1 MRLTRTCVDKN
12 RKERR
17 RLFLHAIAVG
27 VVRDYADNCVV
38 EPSPDWRDSIRFS
51 GGIGDQS
58 NFKIVVRVGGFNRLQ
73 ISRAHSPNADGR
85 VRLCGR
91 GRSFTRGWT
100 RPAAN
105 VADERGLYAG
115 DLRLCRCWQLPPPEI
130 VIKHLSPIVFLER
143 YDGDRLTWTEST
155 GQVTLDIGLGLPAA
169 LWRISRTRTTKRD
182 ETGTLVRHFGSIYLA

>member
-1 MRLTRTCVDKN
+1 MRLTRTCRGQKQ
-12 RKERR
+12 KERR

-38 EPSPDWRDSIRFS
+38 EPSPDCGTRFGF

-91 GRSFTRGWT
+91 GAPLLAAGRG
-100 RPAAN
+100 PAAN

-115 DLRLCRCWQLPPPEI
+115 AISDYVDVGKLPPAGNCDKTP
-130 VIKHLSPIVFLER
+130 
-143 YDGDRLTWTEST
+143 
-155 GQVTLDIGLGLPAA
+155 
-169 LWRISRTRTTKRD
+169 
-182 ETGTLVRHFGSIYLA
+182 